1 MYLLTHCY
9 IFYTQSY
16 RTIVSYD
23 GSELLKD
30 FSLCILQKNN
40 IFQCDAKIPT
50 LPKVEPITT
59 WRDMPVT
66 HEMAQ
71 SLLIG
76 HLDEETALVVSAW
89 YRLHSLRL
97 IDSCPLRISWC
108 FCAQGSIHGPVSWK
122 VAAGANVAY
131 DQFPSQNQLFYKG
144 LGKTM
149 WYDPIF
155 RVKTIDGRDIW
166 CKRHYRVRLGPV
178 PGTFRF
184 SVLDNGVTSDEFW
197 TIVAAD
203 DDLKWIVFHYAGA
216 ASAVGLVRHGH
227 ECKTLL

>member
-1 MYLLTHCY
+1 M
-9 IFYTQSY
+9 
-16 RTIVSYD
+16 
-23 GSELLKD
+23 
-30 FSLCILQKNN
+30 
-40 IFQCDAKIPT
+40 FQCDAKIPT
-50 LPKVEPITT
+50 LPYVEPLTV
-59 WRDMPVT
+59 WRGMPLT
-66 HEMAQ
+66 QDIAQ

-76 HLDEETALVVSAW
+76 HLDEETALQVSFSDVCCF
-89 YRLHSLRL
+89 YICCILHFVISKMTSIPYFQSCFQGSLR
-97 IDSCPLRISWC
+97 
-108 FCAQGSIHGPVSWK
+108 GSTSWK

-166 CKRHYRVRLGPV
+166 CKRHYRVRTGPV

-203 DDLKWIVFHYAGA
+203 DNLQWIILHYAGA
-216 ASAVGLVRHGH
+216 ASAVGLVRISFMFIF
-227 ECKTLL
+227 KLLFQMV